1 MASMPSIVPDNSTSM
16 KNNSDCDFCSLEDC
30 FIGINDLKI
39 PVSGGASYEPK
50 KKKKKTNKLSKNDN
64 DNILIMCHTQPG
76 SKVQFKMGNGK
87 FTEDIEEAKDHLMK
101 RNYPEIENGTQNGPI
116 FIPET
121 SLPEKYYRGVDPENF
136 PKKVKQLHDTTGK
149 EEFTKLKS
157 AKEEMSVFEGEHAE
171 RIFFDEIHRV
181 LDSKSVVLNGVKL
194 PQLSEPNQDQE
205 SDFLVIDSERK
216 FIFSLEIKSNLFSEA
231 KGKIKITSVKK
242 GVEQISKIKKI
253 LEKYFCTN
261 IDLTGWK
268 FVGALGYGSKA
279 DHVQCCLQC
288 KPFIVDTSGVE
299 ALFNKLDK
307 ELIGSTSGNH
317 EAFKMLIRN
326 LIFCIFANP
335 GPVMRHNYDEET
347 CLKIKQQGKWQN
359 VLFWTPKQFEL
370 IQLDTQNS
378 PLFKHV
384 IFDSSYST
392 GKTEVM
398 KAMMRKLLDKSQ
410 KIHFIFSDRFL
421 GRHPK
426 NDEILLSS

>member
-1 MASMPSIVPDNSTSM
+1 M
-16 KNNSDCDFCSLEDC
+16 
-30 FIGINDLKI
+30 
-39 PVSGGASYEPK
+39 
-50 KKKKKTNKLSKNDN
+50 
-64 DNILIMCHTQPG
+64 
-76 SKVQFKMGNGK
+76 
-87 FTEDIEEAKDHLMK
+87 
-101 RNYPEIENGTQNGPI
+101 
-116 FIPET
+116 
-121 SLPEKYYRGVDPENF
+121 
-136 PKKVKQLHDTTGK
+136 
-149 EEFTKLKS
+149 
-157 AKEEMSVFEGEHAE
+157 
-171 RIFFDEIHRV
+171 
-181 LDSKSVVLNGVKL
+181 
-194 PQLSEPNQDQE
+194 
-205 SDFLVIDSERK
+205 
-216 FIFSLEIKSNLFSEA
+216 
-231 KGKIKITSVKK
+231 
-242 GVEQISKIKKI
+242 EQISKIKKI

-317 EAFKMLIRN
+317 EAYKKLIKN

-335 GPVMRHNYDEET
+335 GPVIKHNYDEET
-347 CLKIKQQGKWQN
+347 CLKIKQQGEWQN

-370 IQLDTQNS
+370 IQLDMQNS

-410 KIHFIFSDRFL
+410 KIHFIFSYRYL